1 MSTRINQPTV
11 SGNETPGEGGRPPRR
26 RPWPVVKGTL
36 KVMIALFAIYY
47 FVLPLIPGFRQ
58 AASDLRDVNP
68 VLIVIGFALELSAL
82 LAYSLMTRAALPEG
96 SISLSRLYRI
106 QLSTRALS
114 GVMPAGSAAGSALG
128 YRLLTISGVPAADAG
143 FALAT
148 VGLGSAVVLNVLLMI
163 ALLISI
169 PIRGVNPFYGTAAIV
184 GVVLISIAGGIA
196 TGLLKGQARSERV
209 VRAAAIRLKL
219 DPDRA
224 IEVLDHVA
232 ERLRELIA
240 EPRLLARVAGWAS
253 ANWLLDAAALWVFLR
268 AFGGSMPVDGLI
280 IAFGLAN
287 VIAVIPVLPGGLGI
301 MEGVLIPSIV
311 GFGLTR
317 ANAVLGVASYRF
329 AQYWFPLVLGGMAYL
344 SLRLGPWSIER
355 RDALRKLREEAESAA
370 RDDTSEIEWAHVYGR
385 RRHAEGEK
393 PPDH

>member
-82 LAYSLMTRAALPEG
+82 LAYSPMTRAALPEG

-385 RRHAEGEK
+385 RRHA
-393 PPDH
+393 

>member
-1 MSTRINQPTV
+1 MSIRVNQPTV
-11 SGNETPGEGGRPPRR
+11 SGNATPVEGGRPPRR

-36 KVMIALFAIYY
+36 KVMVALFAIYY
-47 FVLPLIPGFRQ
+47 FVLPLIPGFRR

-68 VLIVIGFALELSAL
+68 VLIVIGFALELCAL

-96 SISLSRLYRI
+96 AISLSRLYRI

-128 YRLLTISGVPAADAG
+128 YRLLTVSGVPAADAG

-148 VGLGSAVVLNVLLMI
+148 VGLGSAVVLNLLLMT

-184 GVVLISIAGGIA
+184 GVVLIALAGGIA

-209 VRAAAIRLKL
+209 VRAAAVRLKL

-240 EPRLLARVAGWAS
+240 EPRLLARVAGFAS

-280 IAFGLAN
+280 VAFGLAN
-287 VIAVIPVLPGGLGI
+287 VIAVIPILPGGLGI

-329 AQYWFPLVLGGMAYL
+329 AQYWFPLVLGGIAYL

-385 RRHAEGEK
+385 RQRADDG
-393 PPDH
+393 PPPQR